1 MFLLQITLRPESL
14 ALKTLI
20 FPSSLYTF
28 FFNFKAE
35 QVDGEALLCMNEETL
50 KTLVPPAGV
59 RAKLLHKIKKLN
71 DESTEVRTTEARPI
85 HEDANAET
93 VGEASSAPSVEKKR

>member
-1 MFLLQITLRPESL
+1 
-14 ALKTLI
+14 
-20 FPSSLYTF
+20 
-28 FFNFKAE
+28 
-35 QVDGEALLCMNEETL
+35 MNEETL

-71 DESTEVRTTEARPI
+71 DESTEVRITEARPI
-85 HEDANAET
+85 HEDAKAET

>member
-1 MFLLQITLRPESL
+1 
-14 ALKTLI
+14 
-20 FPSSLYTF
+20 
-28 FFNFKAE
+28 
-35 QVDGEALLCMNEETL
+35 MNEETL

-93 VGEASSAPSVEKKR
+93 VGEASSAPSVEKNKVRTYLHFQKGQSQTSSHFRNGYGSRRGEICQCCPCGSHL